1 MKRFRSARKLP
12 GESMKAGK
20 QMFRNH
26 PAFGP
31 PEPTVQQRSTASET
45 FEVKR
50 HFIFADQYL
59 LDVSPYKDN
68 ALRERE
74 IPEHGWVWGI
84 YREFDPS
91 KEGKGGYITCYR
103 RNTEAVDKLR
113 IQHNQEDSVH
123 AGQGDIIASQLQGAL
138 RSAGRF
144 GDTATNQLFTV
155 KGSEAQAQKLASE
168 GRSSQAP
175 GTPPA
180 SKISADDSPGSARSS
195 NSPFAWVRKRLGNAK
210 SKAKRKAKATKCSK
224 RTVNVAAKSSVGGL
238 SAEQA
243 EMRQQNEEIV
253 ETLKRSIQMTSD
265 LK

>member
-1 MKRFRSARKLP
+1 
-12 GESMKAGK
+12 MKAGK

-26 PAFGP
+26 PAFDP
-31 PEPTVQQRSTASET
+31 PEPTVQQRSTASEIV
-45 FEVKR
+45 EVKR

-59 LDVSPYKDN
+59 LDVGPYKDN

-91 KEGKGGYITCYR
+91 KEGKGGYITCYL
-103 RNTEAVDKLR
+103 RNTEVVGNLR
-113 IQHNQEDSVH
+113 IHHNHEDSVH

-155 KGSEAQAQKLASE
+155 KDSEAQAQKLASE

-195 NSPFAWVRKRLGNAK
+195 NSPFGWVRKEVRQRKVNSKKQSRSKGKASRISRKENTNEPQSKTELKEHSECRGNIFSWWAYGETGRDATAK
-210 SKAKRKAKATKCSK
+210 
-224 RTVNVAAKSSVGGL
+224 
-238 SAEQA
+238 
-243 EMRQQNEEIV
+243 
-253 ETLKRSIQMTSD
+253 
-265 LK
+265 